1 MKRWLCSLLLAVG
14 VIFLLWI
21 SHRSLL
27 PHLHPQDRSVLR
39 QHGFVSTWCRALRAA
54 IPAFKLSRAS
64 PLEFFA
70 RQFGR
75 LILAITDDDGPPW
88 LDYRGPPGTNISA
101 RQNLVTSCKAAGQAG
116 SLTGST
122 FQPKFRASRRRIQT
136 WAFAPAF
143 S

>member
-27 PHLHPQDRSVLR
+27 PHLHPQDRSVLG
-39 QHGFVSTWCRALRAA
+39 QHGFVSIWCRALRAA
-54 IPAFKLSRAS
+54 IPAFAQSRAS

-70 RQFGR
+70 REFGR

-88 LDYRGPPGTNISA
+88 LDYRGPPGTNISV
-101 RQNLVTSCKAAGQAG
+101 RQNLAYELQGCWPGR
-116 SLTGST
+116 
-122 FQPKFRASRRRIQT
+122 QPNGEHFPAKFRASRGRIQT
-136 WAFAPAF
+136 WGFAPAF